1 MNLFFIE
8 RYIDKIKKEDIY
20 NYAIKEGITLNNQE
34 LDTLYTYLK
43 TYYKT
48 FLRNKDTRLNILNE
62 IKSKVS
68 IKASK
73 KIDELYYLYK
83 DKI

>member
-1 MNLFFIE
+1 MNLFLIE
-8 RYIDKIKKEDIY
+8 RYIEKIKKEDIY
-20 NYAIKEGITLNNQE
+20 NYSSKEGIILNNKE
-34 LDTLYTYLK
+34 LDTIYTYLK

-62 IKSKVS
+62 LKSKLS
-68 IKASK
+68 IKVSK
-73 KIDELYYLYK
+73 KLDELYYLYK

>member
-48 FLRNKDTRLNILNE
+48 FLRNKDTRLNILNKL
-62 IKSKVS
+62 KSKVS
-68 IKASK
+68 IKVSK
-73 KIDELYYLYK
+73 KLDELYYLYK

>member
-8 RYIDKIKKEDIY
+8 RYIEKIKKEDIY

-34 LDTLYTYLK
+34 LDILYTYLK

-48 FLRNKDTRLNILNE
+48 FLRKKDTRLNILNE
-62 IKSKVS
+62 LKSKVS
-68 IKASK
+68 IKVSK

>member
-43 TYYKT
+43 AYYKT
-48 FLRNKDTRLNILNE
+48 FLRYKDTRLNILNE

>member
-8 RYIDKIKKEDIY
+8 RYIQRIRKDDIY
-20 NYAIKEGITLNNQE
+20 NYAYSEGLDLTNNE
-34 LDTLYTYLK
+34 VDTLYTYLK

-48 FLRNKDTRLNILNE
+48 FLRDPSSRPTLLAE
-62 IKSKVS
+62 LKSKVS
-68 IKASK
+68 LPVANKL
-73 KIDELYYLYK
+73 DELYYQYQ

>member
-8 RYIDKIKKEDIY
+8 RYIQRIKKEDIY
-20 NYAIKEGITLNNQE
+20 NYAKQQKINLSNTE
-34 LDTLYTYLK
+34 LETIYNYLK
-43 TYYKT
+43 TNYKT
-48 FLRNKDTRLNILNE
+48 YLYNKEKRPQLLAE

-68 IKASK
+68 FELADKL
-73 KIDELYYLYK
+73 DELYYQYK

>member
-8 RYIDKIKKEDIY
+8 RYIQKIKKQDIY
-20 NYAIKEGITLNNQE
+20 NYAYSQNIFLTSNE
-34 LDTLYTYLK
+34 LDIIYTYLK

-48 FLRNKDTRLNILNE
+48 FLRNKETRPKLLE
-62 IKSKVS
+62 ELKSQVS
-68 IKASK
+68 LTTKNK
-73 KIDELYYLYK
+73 LDELYNQYK

>member
-8 RYIDKIKKEDIY
+8 RYIERIKKEDIY
-20 NYAIKEGITLNNQE
+20 NYASKEGIELTNHE

-48 FLRNKDTRLNILNE
+48 FLRNKDTRLNLLE
-62 IKSKVS
+62 ELKSKVS
-68 IKASK
+68 IKVSNK
-73 KIDELYYLYK
+73 LDELYYLYK